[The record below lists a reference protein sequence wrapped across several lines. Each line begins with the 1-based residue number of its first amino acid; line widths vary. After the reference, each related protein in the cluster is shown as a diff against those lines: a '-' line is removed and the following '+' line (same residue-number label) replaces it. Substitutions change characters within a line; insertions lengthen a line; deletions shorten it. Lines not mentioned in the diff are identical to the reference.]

1 MMPQAENAEI
11 VLHHAARSRAFRV
24 LWFLEELGR
33 PYRIDLLRLDK
44 GDHKRPE
51 FLRLNPMGKVPVVV
65 DQGTPIAETGA
76 IMLHLADKYSS
87 GDLAPLADDPR
98 RADYL
103 RWLFFAAGVME
114 PAFGEKFFKWEVP
127 ASRAAWGSFAG
138 MEETVTKAL
147 TPGPWLLGEK
157 FTAADVYVGSNLH
170 WGLLWKLFPAEGPV
184 ADYVARC
191 AARPALKRA
200 LAIEE
205 SFISAQQAEASA

>member
-1 MMPQAENAEI
+1 MPVAEKADI
-11 VLHHAARSRAFRV
+11 TLYYAPRSRAFRM

-33 PYRIDLLRLDK
+33 PYRLEVLDLNK
-44 GDHKRPE
+44 GEHKRPD
-51 FLRLNPMGKVPVVV
+51 FLAINPMGKVPTLT
-65 DQGTPIAETGA
+65 DQGIPIAETGA
-76 IMLHLADKYSS
+76 ILVHLADKYSP
-87 GDLAPLADDPR
+87 GELAPLFKEPH

-127 ASRAAWGSFAG
+127 ARRVAWGDFAS
-138 MEETVTKAL
+138 MEKTVTAGVE
-147 TPGPWLLGEK
+147 PGPWLLGDQ

-170 WGLLWKLFPAEGPV
+170 WGVLWDLFPKEGAL

-200 LAIEE
+200 MAMEE
-205 SFISAQQAEASA
+205 GFIKAKEEAQN